1 MGSWVDIINERPPV
15 MEEEDKQSLVESE
28 MGLETSSKG
37 LEVASFAQLIGCRVG
52 WKCQCVGV

>member
-28 MGLETSSKG
+28 MGLETSSED
-37 LEVASFAQLIGCRVG
+37 LEVASCYAADRSQGGPAVLV
-52 WKCQCVGV
+52 